1 MRRTLLFVPLLLAAG
16 LLLAAPFA
24 QSASSSVVVAE
35 LYAGGGNSG
44 ATYAND
50 YVTLL
55 NRGSTAVDVGGWTL
69 QYASATSTSWQ
80 PTALSGSIQPGRYFL
95 VQLASGGT
103 AGAALPAPDA
113 TGTTNLA
120 NSGGK
125 VALVRDATALS
136 CGGSA
141 GSCAGSSSIAD
152 LVGYGSAT
160 DFEGAGAAAAPSNTT
175 ALARANAGCS
185 DGDDNAADFAT
196 TPPTPRSSAAP
207 ATSCAVGTTST
218 TTTTTTTAGASASQ
232 GAAVDVQVQPVLSIA
247 LERSSISFGAAV
259 AGDTP
264 APISERVTVLSNDAA
279 GYTVGI
285 HRTAFAP
292 ADLPLAVAVGAGPM
306 TPIPVAPSADL
317 VLATTS
323 APSVPA
329 GDVVPASVGFS
340 APLPVVGPGR
350 YAATVTFTVIG
361 R

>member
-1 MRRTLLFVPLLLAAG
+1 MRRTLLLVPFLLVAG

-24 QSASSSVVVAE
+24 QSASSGVVVAE

-50 YVTLL
+50 YVALL
-55 NRGSTAVDVGGWTL
+55 NHGSTAVDLSGWTI
-69 QYASATSTSWQ
+69 QYASAASTSWQ
-80 PTALSGSIQPGRYFL
+80 STALSGSIQPGRYYL
-95 VQLASGGT
+95 VELASGGT
-103 AGAALPAPDA
+103 AGAALPAADA

-120 NSGGK
+120 NAGGK
-125 VALVRDATALS
+125 VALVRDSTALA
-136 CGGSA
+136 CGATA

-160 DFEGAGAAAAPSNTT
+160 DYEGSGAGAAPTNTT

-185 DGDDNAADFAT
+185 DSGDNAADFAT
-196 TPPTPRSSAAP
+196 APPTPRSSASP
-207 ATSCAVGTTST
+207 ATSCTVTTTST
-218 TTTTTTTAGASASQ
+218 TTTTTAASASQ
-232 GAAVDVQVQPVLSIA
+232 GAAVDVQVQPVISIS

-264 APISERVTVLSNDAA
+264 APVSEHVTVLSNDAA

-292 ADLPLAVAVGAGPM
+292 ADLPLAVALAAGPL
-306 TPIPVAPSADL
+306 TPIPVSPAADL
-317 VLATTS
+317 VLTTTS

-329 GDVVPASVGFS
+329 GDVLPASVGFS

-350 YAATVTFTVIG
+350 YAATITFTVIG

>member
-1 MRRTLLFVPLLLAAG
+1 MRRTLLLLPVLLVAG

-24 QSASSSVVVAE
+24 QSASSGVVVAE

-44 ATYAND
+44 ATYADD

-55 NRGSTAVDVGGWTL
+55 NHGSTAVDLSGWTI
-69 QYASATSTSWQ
+69 QYASAASTSWQ
-80 PTALSGSIQPGRYFL
+80 STALSGSIQPGRYYL
-95 VQLASGGT
+95 VQLASGGA
-103 AGAALPAPDA
+103 AGAALPAADA

-120 NSGGK
+120 NAGGK
-125 VALVRDATALS
+125 VALVRDSTTLACGAT
-136 CGGSA
+136 A

-160 DFEGAGAAAAPSNTT
+160 DYEGSGAAAAPTNTT
-175 ALARANAGCS
+175 ALVRANAGCS
-185 DGDDNAADFAT
+185 DSGDNASDFAT
-196 TPPTPRSSAAP
+196 APPTPKSSAAP
-207 ATSCAVGTTST
+207 ATSCTVTTTST
-218 TTTTTTTAGASASQ
+218 TTTTTTAGSAAQ

-264 APISERVTVLSNDAA
+264 APVSEHVTVLSNDAA

-285 HRTAFAP
+285 RRTAFAP
-292 ADLPLAVAVGAGPM
+292 ADLPLAVALAAGPL
-306 TPIPVAPSADL
+306 TPIPVAPAADL

-323 APSVPA
+323 SPSLPA
-329 GDVVPASVGFS
+329 GDVLPASVGFS

-350 YAATVTFTVIG
+350 YAATITFTVIG

>member
-1 MRRTLLFVPLLLAAG
+1 MRRTLLLVPFLLAAG

-24 QSASSSVVVAE
+24 QSASSGVVVAE

-55 NRGSTAVDVGGWTL
+55 NHGSTSVDLSGWTI
-69 QYASATSTSWQ
+69 QYASAASASWQ
-80 PTALSGSIQPGRYFL
+80 STALSGSIQPGRYYL

-103 AGAALPAPDA
+103 AGAALPAADA

-120 NSGGK
+120 NAGGK
-125 VALVRDATALS
+125 VALVRDSTALA
-136 CGGSA
+136 CGATA

-160 DFEGAGAAAAPSNTT
+160 DYEGSGAAVAPSNTT

-185 DGDDNAADFAT
+185 DTGDNSADFAT
-196 TPPTPRSSAAP
+196 APPTPRSSASP
-207 ATSCAVGTTST
+207 ATTCAVTTT
-218 TTTTTTTAGASASQ
+218 TTTTTTTAASAAQ

-247 LERSSISFGAAV
+247 LERSTISFGAAV

-264 APISERVTVLSNDAA
+264 APVSEHVTVLSNDAA

-285 HRTAFAP
+285 HRTTFAP
-292 ADLPLAVAVGAGPM
+292 ADLPLAIALATGPL
-306 TPIPVAPSADL
+306 TPIPVAPAADL
-317 VLATTS
+317 VLASSS

-329 GDVVPASVGFS
+329 GDVLPASVGFS
-340 APLPVVGPGR
+340 APLPAVGPGR
-350 YAATVTFTVIG
+350 YAATITFTVIG